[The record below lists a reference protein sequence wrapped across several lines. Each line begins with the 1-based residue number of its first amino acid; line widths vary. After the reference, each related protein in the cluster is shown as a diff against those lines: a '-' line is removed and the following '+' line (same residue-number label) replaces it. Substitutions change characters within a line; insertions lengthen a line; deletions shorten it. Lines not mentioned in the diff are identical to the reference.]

1 MAEKR
6 VPSVAY
12 IFENCLG
19 CKWTLL
25 VLDRIRAGVK
35 RPGRLEKAIPGITTK
50 VLSERLEKL
59 QRFGLIEKKI
69 FPEIPPRVE
78 YGLTSFGKR
87 LSRILDS
94 VEKLRGD
101 VARGRV

>member
-1 MAEKR
+1 MVKKR
-6 VPSVAY
+6 LPNVAH

-25 VLDRIRAGVK
+25 VLDRIRSGVK

-50 VLSERLEKL
+50 VLGERLEKL
-59 QRFGLIEKKI
+59 RRFGLIEKTA

-78 YGLTSFGKR
+78 YRLSSFGKR
-87 LSRILDS
+87 LVRILDS
-94 VEKLRGD
+94 VERLRGD
-101 VARGRV
+101 LAGRRL